1 MGKLGRSL
9 GLVAAVAALTLST
22 PPARAGDDDVV
33 RSAGPTSDSPRS
45 DSPPSDGRFSDAP
58 FSDVP
63 SEAPSSDVAYY
74 QDAPPPD
81 GYDPHGEFAL
91 GIGYTRIDFD
101 DGGALLEGRDGIH
114 FNPVVS
120 FAPFEGLRQL
130 RLGAGV
136 GWSIALD
143 DTRGALVSR
152 DGQLF
157 FASSS
162 DVTFMLLEPEL
173 RVSWRQ
179 WFGEDEA
186 FYVEP
191 GVAVGAAF
199 GWLDVGDSTDDP
211 PSPADDNSF
220 SDWDGGF
227 AWKAFL
233 RAGTRVS
240 DGLAGIEMHYM
251 AAERLEWGD
260 DLGGDPEEFYIGIF
274 GSLRF

>member
-1 MGKLGRSL
+1 MRKLGRSL
-9 GLVAAVAALTLST
+9 GLIAAVAAVTLST
-22 PPARAGDDDVV
+22 PPARAGDDDVG
-33 RSAGPTSDSPRS
+33 RSGGP
-45 DSPPSDGRFSDAP
+45 FSDAP
-58 FSDVP
+58 FYDVP
-63 SEAPSSDVAYY
+63 SEAPPSDVAYY
-74 QDAPPPD
+74 QDAPPAE
-81 GYDPHGEFAL
+81 YDPHGEFAL
-91 GIGYTRIDFD
+91 GIGYTRIDFE

-143 DTRGALVSR
+143 DTRGALISR
-152 DGQLF
+152 DGELF

-191 GVAVGAAF
+191 GVAAGAAF
-199 GWLDVGDSTDDP
+199 GWLDVGDDTDDS